1 MNYSMNQKYY
11 IGVDI
16 GGTNVRTVF
25 ATDSEYLLKIVQP
38 TRKTGPD
45 TTLVSQVIQMIESG
59 LSTLNIHKGEI
70 YGIGTSSAGPF
81 VDGGTKIWTPNIS
94 GVGNDWKGVPYIK
107 PLREYFGPNCIL
119 GLANDCVSSVKA
131 EQLFGAG
138 QGYSNLVYVTISTG
152 VGGGIIVNNH
162 LLKGKSKNAGHVGHL
177 IVKKDGPLCGC
188 GQHGCIESIASGRA
202 IVRRA
207 KEQGIKL
214 ENGKGLTTKDVFDLY
229 HQGNAKAQ
237 ELIHETIEYLGIM
250 FSDIISIADPEI
262 IIIGGSV
269 FIYNQ
274 DLLLPK
280 IISYVKDNSFAQ
292 ISKGVKFVP
301 SQLKEFVGD
310 LAGLSLIFPS
320 EVISKWQ
327 QLQPWR
333 KKIKIKDQVVDKVN

>member
-1 MNYSMNQKYY
+1 MRKYY

-25 ATDSEYLLKIVQP
+25 ATDSEYLLKLVQP

-45 TTLVSQVIQMIESG
+45 TTLSSQVIEMIESG
-59 LSTLNIHKGEI
+59 LSTLNINKDEI

-81 VDGGTKIWTPNIS
+81 VEEGTKIWTPNIS
-94 GVGNDWKGVPYIK
+94 GVGNDWKGVPYVQ
-107 PLREYFGPNCIL
+107 PLKEHFGPNCVL

-138 QGYSNLVYVTISTG
+138 RGYSNLVYVTISTG
-152 VGGGIIVNNH
+152 IGGGIIVNNH
-162 LLKGKSKNAGHVGHL
+162 LLEGKSKNAGHIGHM

-188 GQHGCIESIASGRA
+188 GQHGCIESIASGRS

-207 KEQGIKL
+207 KELGITK
-214 ENGKGLTTKDVFDLY
+214 EKSGNLTTKDVFDLY
-229 HQGNAKAQ
+229 RQGKNEATA
-237 ELIHETIEYLGIM
+237 IIDETIEYLGVM
-250 FSDIISIADPEI
+250 FSNIISIADPEI

-269 FIYNQ
+269 FLYNQ
-274 DLLLPK
+274 DILLPK
-280 IISYVKDNSFAQ
+280 IVNYVKDHSYRQ

-301 SQLKEFVGD
+301 TELKDFVGD

-327 QLQPWR
+327 KLQPWR
-333 KKIKIKDQVVDKVN
+333 NKIRD